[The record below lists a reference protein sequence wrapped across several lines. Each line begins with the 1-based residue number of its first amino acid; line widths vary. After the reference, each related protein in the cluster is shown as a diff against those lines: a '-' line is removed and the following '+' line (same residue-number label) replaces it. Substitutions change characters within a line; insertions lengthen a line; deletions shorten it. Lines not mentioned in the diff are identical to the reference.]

1 MQDRDKHIGLVRID
15 GAEVSAVDVRYRP
28 SNYQMQL
35 LRARKNGGAVCL
47 CSDHDLKL
55 SVKKRGDSF
64 HLAAWPDQAALH
76 DEKCP
81 FYSGHGRVAD
91 VGRDPGAELVAQGSM
106 HSARSALQP
115 VDLWDMLHSLWLGAG
130 LNKWHPGWR
139 RDWGLARSLL
149 QRASSDY
156 EVDGL
161 SIAQRLYIP
170 PVFSQEKKQSI
181 NDEWLAF
188 CSRLAEVSG
197 HRRLWAQS
205 SASNFLLGVVAS
217 VEPCSRGVLIRL
229 QHHYS
234 KIFLSSDHFERVARL
249 SRRGWNQLQIT
260 RQSKSSVVA
269 ILVVEMG
276 ADDRLVAK
284 DCVLMR
290 VGSRFI
296 PSNFEAED
304 LLLSKLLEEG
314 RAFERPLSFA
324 QSHKQCANFVLTDTP
339 ARKTELHLTGGG
351 FPVHRIDS
359 WSREREQIAS
369 SRGCNAW
376 FWHKP
381 WPMGDLPAASKRAAS

>member
-1 MQDRDKHIGLVRID
+1 MQDRGKKIGLVQID
-15 GAEVSAVDVRYRP
+15 GVDVNALDVRYRP
-28 SNYQMQL
+28 ENYQSL
-35 LRARKNGGAVCL
+35 LVRARKNGGAMCL
-47 CSDHDLKL
+47 CSGAGLKL
-55 SVKKRGDSF
+55 SIKKRGDSF
-64 HLAAWPDQAALH
+64 HLATWPDQAARH
-76 DEKCP
+76 DEGCP
-81 FYSGHGRVAD
+81 FHSGRGQRVDA
-91 VGRDPGAELVAQGSM
+91 GGGPAAEPVVQEPL
-106 HSARSALQP
+106 RSTKTHFAI
-115 VDLWDMLHSLWLGAG
+115 DLWDLLHSLWLGSG
-130 LNKWHPGWR
+130 LNRWNPGWR
-139 RDWGLARSLL
+139 RDWGMARSLL
-149 QRASSDY
+149 QRASNAY
-156 EVDGL
+156 EAEGSV
-161 SIAQRLYIP
+161 IAQRIYIP
-170 PVFSQEKKQSI
+170 PVFTPEKKQLI
-181 NDEWLAF
+181 NDEWIGF
-188 CSRLAEVSG
+188 CSRLVG
-197 HRRLWAQS
+197 VDGDRRLQHQS
-205 SASNFLLGVVAS
+205 QKSNFLLGVVAS

-234 KIFLSSDHFERVARL
+234 KVFLSSENFARVARF

-260 RQSKSSVVA
+260 QQSKSSVVA

-339 ARKTELHLTGGG
+339 VRKTELHLTGGG

-359 WSREREQIAS
+359 WTKERQQVAA

-381 WPMGDLPAASKRAAS
+381 GPMGELPEASKRTAS

>member
-1 MQDRDKHIGLVRID
+1 MQNHGKHIGSIRID
-15 GAEVSAVDVRYRP
+15 GVEVSAVDARYRP
-28 SNYQMQL
+28 SNYQTL
-35 LRARKNGGAVCL
+35 LVRARKSGRAACL
-47 CSDHDLKL
+47 CSDHDLRL
-55 SVKKRGDSF
+55 SIKKRGDLL

-76 DEKCP
+76 DESCP
-81 FYSGHGRVAD
+81 FYSGLGRAVD
-91 VGRDPGAELVAQGSM
+91 VSRNLGAEVAAQGAV
-106 HSARSALQP
+106 HPAKSAIP
-115 VDLWDMLHSLWLGAG
+115 VDLWDMLHSLWKGAG
-130 LNKWHPGWR
+130 LNKWNPGWR

-149 QRASSDY
+149 QRASAGHEAGGSA
-156 EVDGL
+156 
-161 SIAQRLYIP
+161 IAERIYIP
-170 PVFSQEKKQSI
+170 PVFSQDKKQSI
-181 NDEWLAF
+181 NDEWMAF
-188 CSRLAEVSG
+188 YSRLPRVS
-197 HRRLWAQS
+197 AQDRFRPQMSES
-205 SASNFLLGVVAS
+205 SFLLGVVAS

-229 QHHYS
+229 QHHYA
-234 KIFLSSDHFERVARL
+234 KIFLSSDYFERVARL

-260 RQSKSSVVA
+260 QQSKSSVVA
-269 ILVVEMG
+269 ILVVELG
-276 ADDRLVAK
+276 VDDRLVAT

-290 VGSRFI
+290 VGQRFI

-369 SRGCNAW
+369 SHGCNAW

-381 WPMGDLPAASKRAAS
+381 GPMGDLPAASKRDAS

>member
-1 MQDRDKHIGLVRID
+1 MQDRGKQIGFVRVD
-15 GAEVSAVDVRYRP
+15 GVDVSAVDIRYRS
-28 SNYQMQL
+28 SNYQSL
-35 LRARKNGGAVCL
+35 LVRARKNGDAVCL
-47 CSDHDLKL
+47 CSGHGLRL
-55 SVKKRGDSF
+55 SVKKRGESF
-64 HLAAWPDQAALH
+64 HLAAWPDQAVLH

-81 FYSGHGRVAD
+81 FFSGRGQND
-91 VGRDPGAELVAQGSM
+91 EDRDTEVELVVPM
-106 HSARSALQP
+106 HPARGAAR

-139 RDWGLARSLL
+139 RDWGLVRALL
-149 QRASSDY
+149 QRASRSY
-156 EVDGL
+156 EVEG
-161 SIAQRLYIP
+161 SVVAQRIYIP
-170 PVFSQEKKQSI
+170 PVFSQEKKQAI
-181 NDEWLAF
+181 NDEWQAF
-188 CSRLAEVSG
+188 YSRLAEVDAL
-197 HRRLWAQS
+197 RRIQS
-205 SASNFLLGVVAS
+205 QSPASSFLLGVVAS

-234 KIFLSSDHFERVARL
+234 KIFLSSDHFERVAKF

-260 RQSKSSVVA
+260 QQSKSSVIA
-269 ILVVEMG
+269 ILVVEIG
-276 ADDRLVAK
+276 SDDRLVTK

-359 WSREREQIAS
+359 WSKERTQLAS

-381 WPMGDLPAASKRAAS
+381 EPMGDLPAASKRASS